1 MAAGQLE
8 HELEL
13 HVPASEAWELFGTLG
28 IGKMVVEEIPQI
40 FQKVELI
47 EGDGGVGTIL
57 KLTFAQGRSLFFFL
71 VISLPQQNL
80 VFVSSC
86 DLLCHEKFELVLDN
100 FYRCSKLK
108 LINVSKKKTKINP
121 DSCVRKK
128 FW

>member
-57 KLTFAQGRSLFFFL
+57 KLTFAQGRSLFSFF
-71 VISLPQQNL
+71 
-80 VFVSSC
+80 F
-86 DLLCHEKFELVLDN
+86 
-100 FYRCSKLK
+100 
-108 LINVSKKKTKINP
+108 
-121 DSCVRKK
+121 
-128 FW
+128 